1 MIIVQWQPRF
11 SMVTDRQ
18 TDRHIDRT
26 GQEDMAKLIV
36 TFAILRKRL
45 IRVTFLMTLLW
56 FPSACTLLLL
66 CTKLR
71 FSLNFSTS
79 MSV

>member
-1 MIIVQWQPRF
+1 M
-11 SMVTDRQ
+11 T
-18 TDRHIDRT
+18 
-26 GQEDMAKLIV
+26 KLIV

-45 IRVTFLMTLLW
+45 IRVTFLMTFLW

-66 CTKLR
+66 LLLCTKLR
-71 FSLNFSTS
+71 FPINLNTS